1 MNQVWS
7 FEDIAAFG
15 KEVDGVLEIKDSF
28 TIDKLHDGSMQCV
41 IVSAMAAYKG
51 EKAPKIYFELS
62 DKDQDTSLCPY
73 HLGWINLLPYDANR
87 PIYSSHLYR
96 IGKREEYVF
105 QSWRVPPMF
114 LRTLKITMRVEIPEG
129 TTLCIKTFGAE
140 YNSATKPWD
149 GGLRFNAHLG
159 FWGLAPENTMRTF
172 ELAAVC
178 GFPACIVVPK
188 ATKDGVLVCLHDET
202 LTKTARDENGN
213 PPSEELF
220 VSEMTY
226 EELLKWDF
234 GTYRNKVFKGTRI
247 PLLEDFFALCSRTGM
262 RPMFSTHPDMSTE
275 DWLRIK
281 AMLKKYGL
289 LKSFH
294 IKSGGLDII
303 EHAYSIFGTEIEGY
317 TWDKSAIDEELVRKF
332 DALGIDKT
340 KCRVGIEVQMGK
352 YTPEIAKM
360 ITDAGYFAAAWAI
373 KRRDF
378 EEYER
383 LIEMGVTEFTED
395 YHCSMGL
402 NFQA

>member
-51 EKAPKIYFELS
+51 EAAPKIYFELS

-73 HLGWINLLPYDANR
+73 HLGWINLLPYDPNR

-114 LRTLKITMRVEIPEG
+114 FRTLKITMRVEIPEG
-129 TTLCIKTFGAE
+129 TTLCIKTFG
-140 YNSATKPWD
+140 
-149 GGLRFNAHLG
+149 
-159 FWGLAPENTMRTF
+159 
-172 ELAAVC
+172 
-178 GFPACIVVPK
+178 
-188 ATKDGVLVCLHDET
+188 
-202 LTKTARDENGN
+202 
-213 PPSEELF
+213 
-220 VSEMTY
+220 
-226 EELLKWDF
+226 
-234 GTYRNKVFKGTRI
+234 
-247 PLLEDFFALCSRTGM
+247 
-262 RPMFSTHPDMSTE
+262 
-275 DWLRIK
+275 
-281 AMLKKYGL
+281 
-289 LKSFH
+289 
-294 IKSGGLDII
+294 
-303 EHAYSIFGTEIEGY
+303 TEIEGY
-317 TWDKSAIDEELVRKF
+317 TWDKSAIDEELIRKF